1 MWYVIH
7 TVSGMEQKCLQQ
19 CRIHL
24 DRDDYNEIF
33 IPRYIAQK
41 HFKRNGMKWK
51 KHCFG
56 ISVC

>member
-19 CRIHL
+19 CGIHL
-24 DRDDYNEIF
+24 DRDAYNEMF

-41 HFKRNGMKWK
+41 HFKK
-51 KHCFG
+51 
-56 ISVC
+56 